1 MQKGLSGLIPSKLH
15 SLMQSTSISFS
26 LRKCCNNKSLEVS
39 APLIFR
45 EATHM
50 KPVLAGFF
58 LLPPE
63 LAEIVELNCIGV
75 GGVGGG
81 FAGCVGLQVCGLL
94 GFVENSGAGWSLAEE
109 LLVVVVE
116 R

>member
-1 MQKGLSGLIPSKLH
+1 MQKGLSVLIPSKLH
-15 SLMQSTSISFS
+15 SLMHSTSISFS
-26 LRKCCNNKSLEVS
+26 LRKCCNNRSLEVS

-50 KPVLAGFF
+50 EPVLAGFF

-63 LAEIVELNCIGV
+63 LAEIVELNCTGV
-75 GGVGGG
+75 GVVVGG
-81 FAGCVGLQVCGLL
+81 FAVGLQVCGLFGL
-94 GFVENSGAGWSLAEE
+94 VENLGAGWSLAEE